1 MIRVLLALIRPSR
14 QQPAGSA
21 LIDHW
26 MAWRQGDD
34 PAAARAYLDEL
45 AIHAGKRWEQG
56 RGGDAG

>member
-1 MIRVLLALIRPSR
+1 MIRVLLALVRPPR
-14 QQPAGSA
+14 QQPAIPVPA
-21 LIDHW
+21 P
-26 MAWRQGDD
+26 WRQCDD